1 MKVLLIGG
9 TGTISSAVTQLLA
22 CQGADLTLLNRGN
35 RGDDVPDGVKVIVCD
50 VNDEAM
56 VAEKTAGETYDVVCQ
71 FVAYR
76 PEQVQRD
83 YRLFAG
89 RTRQYIFISSAAA
102 YHRPT
107 ADYRITEGTS
117 LVNPYWGYARDKAAC
132 EAFLMQMYREN
143 NFPVTIV
150 RPSHTYG
157 DKYVPVGAHGR
168 KGNWQILQRMLSGKP
183 VIIHG
188 DGTSLWTITNNRDF
202 AKGFVGLMRNPHA
215 IGEAFHITSDES
227 VTWNQLYATIAEC
240 LGVELKAVHVASEF
254 LAQADPPYDM
264 AGSLIG
270 DKANSVVF
278 DNSKLKRAVPGFQA
292 TVTAAEGIRRTVEY
306 MTTHPECQVED
317 PEFDDWCDR
326 LIEALETAKKAMRK

>member
-22 CQGADLTLLNRGN
+22 RQGADLTLMNRGN

-117 LVNPYWGYARDKAAC
+117 LANPYWGYARDKAAC

-157 DKYVPVGAHGR
+157 DKYGPVGAHGR

>member
-22 CQGADLTLLNRGN
+22 RQGADLTLMNRGN

-117 LVNPYWGYARDKAAC
+117 LANPYWGYARDKAAC

-150 RPSHTYG
+150 RPSHNYG